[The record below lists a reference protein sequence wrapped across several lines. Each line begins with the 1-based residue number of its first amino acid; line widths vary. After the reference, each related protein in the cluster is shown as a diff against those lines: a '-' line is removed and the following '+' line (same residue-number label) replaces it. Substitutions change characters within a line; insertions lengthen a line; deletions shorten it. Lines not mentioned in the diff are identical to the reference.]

1 MYSICFVMLRFSL
14 SASFFTFSYKLSDS
28 LMDVGFIE
36 ITSISFALLYGIRF
50 FSSNAKRIILTTYE
64 YLCYY
69 LFVVNNNFNDC
80 KNILEVRPYEIH
92 F

>member
-1 MYSICFVMLRFSL
+1 
-14 SASFFTFSYKLSDS
+14 
-28 LMDVGFIE
+28 MDVGFIE

>member
-1 MYSICFVMLRFSL
+1 MLRFSL

-50 FSSNAKRIILTTYE
+50 FSSNAKRIILTTCKYM
-64 YLCYY
+64 CYY
-69 LFVVNNNFNDC
+69 LCVVNNNFNDC
-80 KNILEVRPYEIH
+80 IKYIGGKTL
-92 F
+92 